1 MSDPHHAPDHIPG
14 RAPDRAPA
22 LSAARLGREFPG
34 GPALRDCDI
43 ELPAGRVTALVG
55 PNGAGKSTLLQ
66 LAAGLLRP
74 TAGEIRVLGHAPG
87 TAEARRR
94 TAFLAQEKPL
104 HARFTV
110 AETLRLGA
118 ELNPRQWDRA
128 AAEHLVRAGDI
139 PFDARI
145 GSLSGGSRTR
155 VALAL
160 VLGKRADLLL
170 LDEPLADLDPLAR
183 HEVMGLLMAEAA
195 ERGTGI
201 VMSSHVLA
209 ELEDVCDHVLL
220 LQGGV
225 VRLAGDVQELC
236 EAHTRLTGRADPLER
251 DGLPREFDR
260 GTVVHAAVGGR
271 QVSVLVRNDPAAP
284 AGPAADDRWIA
295 ETPSLETLLL
305 AHLRAPKSDAPAPAP
320 GKEAAA

>member
-1 MSDPHHAPDHIPG
+1 MSDPTH
-14 RAPDRAPA
+14 APA
-22 LSAARLGREFPG
+22 LRATRLAREFPG
-34 GPALRDCDI
+34 RRALHACDV
-43 ELPAGRVTALVG
+43 EVPAGRITALVG

-66 LAAGLLRP
+66 LAAGLLPP
-74 TAGEIRVLGHAPG
+74 TSGQIRIFGDAPG
-87 TAEARRR
+87 TARARRR

-104 HARFTV
+104 HLRFTV
-110 AETLRLGA
+110 EDTLRLGR
-118 ELNPRQWDRA
+118 ELNPGRWDQA
-128 AAEHLVRAGDI
+128 AAELLLRGGDI
-139 PFDARI
+139 PLHARV

-155 VALAL
+155 IALAL

-183 HEVMGLLMAEAA
+183 HEVMAVLMAQAA

-220 LQGGV
+220 LQGGA

-236 EAHTRLTGRADPLER
+236 DAHTWLTGRADPVEA
-251 DGLPREFDR
+251 DGLPHAFDR
-260 GTVVHAAVGGR
+260 TTVVHAATGGR
-271 QVSVLVRNDPAAP
+271 QVTALVRHSPDAAP
-284 AGPAADDRWIA
+284 VAPPGADGHWIT

-305 AHLRAPKSDAPAPAP
+305 AHLRAPRTTT
-320 GKEAAA
+320 EAAA

>member
-1 MSDPHHAPDHIPG
+1 MNDPHHAPDDP
-14 RAPDRAPA
+14 APA
-22 LSAARLGREFPG
+22 LAAAGLGRDFPG
-34 GPALRDCDI
+34 RRALRACDV
-43 ELPAGRVTALVG
+43 ELPPSRVTALVG

-74 TAGEIRVLGHAPG
+74 TAGRIRVFGHTPG

-110 AETLRLGA
+110 AETLRLGR
-118 ELNPRQWDRA
+118 ELNPGHWDQA
-128 AAEHLVRAGDI
+128 AAERLVRGGDV

-201 VMSSHVLA
+201 VMSTHVLA

-220 LQGGV
+220 LTGGT
-225 VRLAGDVQELC
+225 VRLAGDVQDLC
-236 EAHTRLTGRADPLER
+236 AAHTRITGRAEPMER
-251 DGLPREFDR
+251 DGLPRDFDR
-260 GTVVHAAVGGR
+260 STVVHAAVTGR
-271 QVSVLVRNDPAAP
+271 QVTALVRG
-284 AGPAADDRWIA
+284 GPADPDAPDGRWIA

-305 AHLRAPKSDAPAPAP
+305 AHLHTPKPDADAAAPA
-320 GKEAAA
+320 KEAVA